1 VKRECFQILTNDCLK
16 KTTKFTNS
24 IMIWGCMSGKLPGE
38 MAILTSTVNAQVYIE
53 ILDTFLIPSI
63 EKNCGNSIIFARGCI
78 LLVQCLIGVPI
89 LL

>member
-1 VKRECFQILTNDCLK
+1 MYKDDCLK

-24 IMIWGCMSGKLPGE
+24 FMIWGCMSGKLPGE

-63 EKNCGNSIIFARGCI
+63 EKNKRRSNKVLCVLVDDSIFFSSS
-78 LLVQCLIGVPI
+78 
-89 LL
+89 